1 MSSRLL
7 PRTGGPFCHVR
18 KQNCNFLSHAVTF
31 SAYWDHSQRWRNN
44 VFHKYLLRHGLVFT
58 ISLSNL
64 GSTPLF
70 FLGLTTPIPSGKF
83 TGHAPCTTGPRVLG
97 GGEGKG
103 RRRVWSRDGS
113 VSIPWVQTAPDG
125 LSIRQDELRVPVR
138 SRTNGRD
145 QVRVTDRN
153 ARTCAP
159 GPRPRASAWA
169 SCVFTLQICG
179 KQLLRLTVPTR
190 VAWPRLVPQRPGP
203 EPLPIG
209 QSQSRGR
216 TPRQSVGSTMPTAGP
231 SRWL

>member
-1 MSSRLL
+1 M
-7 PRTGGPFCHVR
+7 
-18 KQNCNFLSHAVTF
+18 TF
-31 SAYWDHSQRWRNN
+31 SAYWDHSQRWRND

-97 GGEGKG
+97 GGERKG
-103 RRRVWSRDGS
+103 RRRVWPRDGS
-113 VSIPWVQTAPDG
+113 VSNPRAQTAPDG
-125 LSIRQDELRVPVR
+125 PSIRQDELRVPAR

-169 SCVFTLQICG
+169 SWVFTLQICG

-190 VAWPRLVPQRPGP
+190 VAWPRLSLNAQAQSPFPLARASHVAAPLGRAWEAPCPLRVPAGGCDLDR
-203 EPLPIG
+203 
-209 QSQSRGR
+209 
-216 TPRQSVGSTMPTAGP
+216 TAGE
-231 SRWL
+231 

>member
-1 MSSRLL
+1 M
-7 PRTGGPFCHVR
+7 
-18 KQNCNFLSHAVTF
+18 TF
-31 SAYWDHSQRWRNN
+31 SAYWDHSQRWRND

-58 ISLSNL
+58 ISLLNL

-113 VSIPWVQTAPDG
+113 VSIPWAQTAPDG
-125 LSIRQDELRVPVR
+125 LSIRQDELRVPAR

-153 ARTCAP
+153 ARTCTS

-169 SCVFTLQICG
+169 SWLGFPADLWQAAPASHG
-179 KQLLRLTVPTR
+179 PHAGG
-190 VAWPRLVPQRPGP
+190 VAQACSSTPRPRAPSHWP
-203 EPLPIG
+203 EPVTWPH
-209 QSQSRGR
+209 
-216 TPRQSVGSTMPTAGP
+216 P
-231 SRWL
+231 

>member
-1 MSSRLL
+1 M
-7 PRTGGPFCHVR
+7 
-18 KQNCNFLSHAVTF
+18 TF
-31 SAYWDHSQRWRNN
+31 SAYWDHSQRWRND

-97 GGEGKG
+97 GGERKG
-103 RRRVWSRDGS
+103 RRRVWPRDGS
-113 VSIPWVQTAPDG
+113 VSNPRAQTAPDG
-125 LSIRQDELRVPVR
+125 PSIRQDELRVPAR

-159 GPRPRASAWA
+159 GPPPRASAWA
-169 SCVFTLQICG
+169 SWVFTLQICG

-190 VAWPRLVPQRPGP
+190 VAWPRLSLNAQAQSPFPLARASHVAAPLGRAGEAPCPLRVPAGGCDLDR
-203 EPLPIG
+203 
-209 QSQSRGR
+209 
-216 TPRQSVGSTMPTAGP
+216 TAGE
-231 SRWL
+231 